1 MDNRPSSNG
10 TYGATSSRNTR
21 IDAAIDR
28 AQTEAHAA
36 TSAVRDTLGKFK
48 DRDDKLRDLQQRTG
62 DIATEADNFTSSTRK
77 IKSQQRKRS
86 RIMCVAVIASVTI
99 VAIFIAIIV
108 FFFIK

>member
-48 DRDDKLRDLQQRTG
+48 DRDDKLRDLQQRTANNVCG
-62 DIATEADNFTSSTRK
+62 SDCERYNCGNIYRNYCLFLHQMK
-77 IKSQQRKRS
+77 LYF
-86 RIMCVAVIASVTI
+86 V
-99 VAIFIAIIV
+99 
-108 FFFIK
+108 